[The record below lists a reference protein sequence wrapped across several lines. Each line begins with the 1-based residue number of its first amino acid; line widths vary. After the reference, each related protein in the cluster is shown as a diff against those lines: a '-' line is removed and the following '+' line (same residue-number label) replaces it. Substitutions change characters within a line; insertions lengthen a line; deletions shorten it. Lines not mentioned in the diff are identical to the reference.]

1 MGRRGVVSHFRS
13 QPEQRNTK
21 HVSDIVSSILTRTC
35 SGKDCRVPRASYVTQ
50 QSPSAK
56 PILSLRNL
64 CSATSASAP
73 SRPSLGAK
81 RAGYIGAMA
90 FQQRRRRRT
99 TTITSPFTRALG
111 AACFAGATA
120 LSAAFIAPPGAAG
133 GGFHHHR
140 VSRVNHAV
148 DAAGRVRRVCGGGG
162 PSLRANRLAMGS
174 ALVES
179 PPSLPPPMGAATT
192 SGRRQRRRTPP
203 LTVEEERA
211 LLTKIHAARLL
222 RAMHKNLA
230 AAGQGGGGLVNLNDW
245 AREAGLGVEELT
257 GALQGGLDAKRA
269 LVERNMPMVMQ
280 LIEQQYR
287 WRLRGGQVSTA
298 DLLQEGAY
306 ALGLAADR
314 FDPAMP
320 NRFLTYALFFVRDK
334 LDTAL
339 AGGNT
344 AISVPVAALKEL
356 HRSRRELTAELGRSP
371 SEAEAAHFFANG
383 VVAGSPSAVA
393 AATAAAAAA
402 AAGSGGAQQAATTAE
417 GRSGRVGEQ
426 AAAAAAA
433 GAGVRGKTEVQPRI
447 RERRLNL
454 LSAVNKVRSIDTLI
468 RDSEGNT
475 MALVDTLV
483 GHHGDPLRMPGNG
496 DMSELLPKVLTRE
509 QASLVRMACGLED
522 GPPLSM
528 KECSKRLSLSVG
540 RTKTLLENSLEKLRK
555 AATADNPALIMYK

>member
-1 MGRRGVVSHFRS
+1 
-13 QPEQRNTK
+13 
-21 HVSDIVSSILTRTC
+21 
-35 SGKDCRVPRASYVTQ
+35 
-50 QSPSAK
+50 
-56 PILSLRNL
+56 
-64 CSATSASAP
+64 
-73 SRPSLGAK
+73 
-81 RAGYIGAMA
+81 MA

-99 TTITSPFTRALG
+99 TTTSPFTRALG

-120 LSAAFIAPPGAAG
+120 FSAAFIAPPGAAG
-133 GGFHHHR
+133 EFHR
-140 VSRVNHAV
+140 VTRAAYHDV
-148 DAAGRVRRVCGGGG
+148 DAARVRRVYGGGS
-162 PSLRANRLAMGS
+162 SLRAMVS
-174 ALVES
+174 AIVEA
-179 PPSLPPPMGAATT
+179 PPSLPPPAAAAGAATT

-211 LLTKIHAARLL
+211 LLTKIQAARLL

-230 AAGQGGGGLVNLNDW
+230 AGQEEGLVNLEDW
-245 AREAGLGVEELT
+245 AREAGLEVEELT
-257 GALQGGLDAKRA
+257 GALLEGLDAKRA

-320 NRFLTYALFFVRDK
+320 NRFLTYALFVVRDK

-371 SEAEAAHFFANG
+371 SEAELAHFFANG
-383 VVAGSPSAVA
+383 MVAGSPP
-393 AATAAAAAA
+393 
-402 AAGSGGAQQAATTAE
+402 
-417 GRSGRVGEQ
+417 
-426 AAAAAAA
+426 AAAAAA
-433 GAGVRGKTEVQPRI
+433 GAVTTEGRRVGGEPTVAAGVRGKIEVQPRI

-454 LSAVNKVRSIDTLI
+454 LSAVNKVKSIDTLI

-475 MALVDTLV
+475 IALVDTLV
-483 GHHGDPLRMPGNG
+483 GHHGNPLRMPGNG

-509 QASLVRMACGLED
+509 QADLVRMACGLSD

-528 KECSKRLSLSVG
+528 KECSQRMSLSVG
-540 RTKTLLENSLEKLRK
+540 RTKSLFESSLEKLRI
-555 AATADNPALIMYK
+555 AATADNPALVMYK

>member
-1 MGRRGVVSHFRS
+1 
-13 QPEQRNTK
+13 
-21 HVSDIVSSILTRTC
+21 
-35 SGKDCRVPRASYVTQ
+35 
-50 QSPSAK
+50 
-56 PILSLRNL
+56 
-64 CSATSASAP
+64 
-73 SRPSLGAK
+73 
-81 RAGYIGAMA
+81 MA

-99 TTITSPFTRALG
+99 TTTTPFTRALS
-111 AACFAGATA
+111 AACLAGATA
-120 LSAAFIAPPGAAG
+120 FSAAFIAPPGAAG
-133 GGFHHHR
+133 GGLHHR
-140 VSRVNHAV
+140 VSRVNHGV
-148 DAAGRVRRVCGGGG
+148 DAGRVRRFCSG
-162 PSLRANRLAMGS
+162 PSLRANRLAMVS
-174 ALVES
+174 ALVEA

-230 AAGQGGGGLVNLNDW
+230 AAGGGGGGLVNLEEW

-257 GALQGGLDAKRA
+257 SALQGGLDAKRA

-320 NRFLTYALFFVRDK
+320 NRFLTYALFLVRDK

-371 SEAEAAHFFANG
+371 SEAEVAHFFANG
-383 VVAGSPSAVA
+383 VVAGSPPAM
-393 AATAAAAAA
+393 AAAAR
-402 AAGSGGAQQAATTAE
+402 SGGARHAPTAE
-417 GRSGRVGEQ
+417 GRSTVGEP
-426 AAAAAAA
+426 AAA
-433 GAGVRGKTEVQPRI
+433 GGAVRGKIEVQPRI

-454 LSAVNKVRSIDTLI
+454 LSAVNKVKSIDTLI

-475 MALVDTLV
+475 ISLVDTLV

-509 QASLVRMACGLED
+509 QANLVRMACGLED

-528 KECSKRLSLSVG
+528 KECSQRLSLSVG
-540 RTKTLLENSLEKLRK
+540 RTKTLFENSLKKLRI
-555 AATADNPALIMYK
+555 AATADNPALVMYK

>member
-1 MGRRGVVSHFRS
+1 MVSA
-13 QPEQRNTK
+13 
-21 HVSDIVSSILTRTC
+21 IVE
-35 SGKDCRVPRASYVTQ
+35 A
-50 QSPSAK
+50 
-56 PILSLRNL
+56 
-64 CSATSASAP
+64 
-73 SRPSLGAK
+73 
-81 RAGYIGAMA
+81 
-90 FQQRRRRRT
+90 
-99 TTITSPFTRALG
+99 
-111 AACFAGATA
+111 
-120 LSAAFIAPPGAAG
+120 
-133 GGFHHHR
+133 
-140 VSRVNHAV
+140 
-148 DAAGRVRRVCGGGG
+148 
-162 PSLRANRLAMGS
+162 
-174 ALVES
+174 
-179 PPSLPPPMGAATT
+179 PPSLPPPAAAAGAATT

-211 LLTKIHAARLL
+211 LLTKIQAARLL

-230 AAGQGGGGLVNLNDW
+230 TGQEEGLVNLEDW
-245 AREAGLGVEELT
+245 AREAGLEVEELT
-257 GALQGGLDAKRA
+257 GALLEGLDAKRA

-320 NRFLTYALFFVRDK
+320 NRFLTYALFVVRDK

-371 SEAEAAHFFANG
+371 SEAELAHFFANG
-383 VVAGSPSAVA
+383 MVAGSPP
-393 AATAAAAAA
+393 
-402 AAGSGGAQQAATTAE
+402 
-417 GRSGRVGEQ
+417 
-426 AAAAAAA
+426 AAAAAA
-433 GAGVRGKTEVQPRI
+433 GAVTTEGRRVGGEPTVAAGVRGKIEVQPRI

-454 LSAVNKVRSIDTLI
+454 LSAVNKVKSIDTLI

-475 MALVDTLV
+475 IALVDTLV
-483 GHHGDPLRMPGNG
+483 GHHGNPLRMPGNG

-509 QASLVRMACGLED
+509 QADLVRMACGLSD

-528 KECSKRLSLSVG
+528 KECSQRMSLSVG
-540 RTKTLLENSLEKLRK
+540 RTKSLFESSLEKLRI
-555 AATADNPALIMYK
+555 AATADNPALVMYK